1 MTEGIT
7 LYELIGA
14 IPHPLIVIDN
24 QIKVTYI
31 NQKARELLKLD
42 SSKEYRVTPGLLL
55 NCQNAIK
62 LGSCGT
68 TLVCSK
74 CRFMDAIDHVLE
86 NQLPLKNQT
95 GTIYTH
101 ESTGQSIWR
110 LKFDCSFL
118 NVNLGMALISLHDA
132 LFMPPS
138 LKEIS
143 FSNPEESNEMKSNAH
158 FDSKSELTES
168 LLNSE
173 ACLNALLSNSEDALL
188 ILNRKNEILKWN
200 SSLSKLINESEAI
213 LTHDLIS
220 RSLQFQFLVNTEFQC
235 KTWEEIISNLD
246 ARKSFEGT
254 IKTGHSHEIW
264 VKLNIIPFYNEEN
277 IQTGTLLSFKDLST
291 EQNMRDQAMLH
302 RYALEYFP
310 AEFYYIHTDGRI
322 LYANK
327 QARDILGID
336 SDLYSHLT
344 VNDINPKID
353 QKWWHE
359 HIKNLENDETL
370 EFETLHKSEDGELY
384 PVLVKI
390 FMPDTDQ
397 PDLFCYYS
405 HNLASHKSIEN
416 SLIKESYV
424 NESLAEISR
433 ELTIHNDL
441 NSVELLVRQYALQIT
456 ESPFAFLAYRD
467 PINQELKITIYSDS
481 SNNYFNEVKI
491 IEQFI
496 AGHFNSSEPITE
508 KEREISD
515 RILNNTC
522 ELKVDETPLNQLIPF
537 NRIAS
542 AGIFF
547 NNEYKGLLLVA
558 GRSTDYEEDD
568 KEHLE
573 SLANLFA
580 LAINRIQE
588 KQRLVESMEQLEL
601 AINVS
606 NMAVWDIYPEKD
618 EIIINPEWQKKL
630 NISTENQH
638 SRLSDVINLLHP
650 EDMPNLLRGYEEHKN
665 SNSPYFEIPC
675 RVKIKNGTYKWM
687 QGTGRIVT
695 RTPDGRIHRIIGLA
709 TDNTD
714 QVELNRQLL
723 QSREEAIAAN
733 KAKSAF
739 LARMSHEI
747 RTPLNAIIGFADILK
762 KNTEEPVQLDYLNN
776 IKKSGMTLMNL
787 ISDILDYSK
796 IEAGKLELNK
806 NDTNL
811 RNLINETQSLFKP
824 LIDEKK
830 LDFVTKIS
838 GNTPDFIRQD
848 ELRLRQILTN
858 LVSNAI
864 KFTEEGKIELI
875 VSSETIN
882 DKTANISIKVIDT
895 GIGIKPESQQK
906 IFEDFTQQEDQD
918 NRRYGGT
925 GLGLGIV
932 KRLLELMGGNIELQ
946 SEPEK
951 GSTFTVYLH
960 HCEIVNKKSINREDG
975 EATNKITTQ
984 SVSETSKIHDT
995 DIISEDCKND
1005 CINELKPIWDEF
1017 SFRPSFGPVKEIT
1030 KTMKQISL
1038 RHKDKFM
1045 EKLANRIDI
1054 ATASFDVEELS
1065 KCIADFNSYSGIN
1078 DYFG

>member
-1 MTEGIT
+1 MTEENT

-14 IPHPLIVIDN
+14 IPHPLIVMDN

-55 NCQNAIK
+55 NCQNAIN

-68 TLVCSK
+68 TLMCSK
-74 CRFMDAIDHVLE
+74 CRLMDAIDYVLQ

-101 ESTGQSIWR
+101 ESAGQSIWR

-118 NVNLGMALISLHDA
+118 NFNSGMALISLHDA
-132 LFMPPS
+132 LLMPPS
-138 LKEIS
+138 LNEINI
-143 FSNPEESNEMKSNAH
+143 SNPEESNEMNSSAH
-158 FDSKSELTES
+158 FVLKSELTES

-188 ILNRKNEILKWN
+188 ILNHQNEILKWN
-200 SSLSKLINESEAI
+200 SSFSKLINESEAI

-220 RSLQFQFLVNTEFQC
+220 ESLQFQFLENGEFQC
-235 KTWEEIISNLD
+235 KTWEEIVKNLN
-246 ARKSFEGT
+246 AQKSFEGT
-254 IKTGHSHEIW
+254 ITAGQSHDIW
-264 VKLNIIPFYNEEN
+264 VKLNIIPFYNEEKK
-277 IQTGTLLSFKDLST
+277 QTGTLLSFKDLSV

-310 AEFYYIHTDGRI
+310 AEFYYIHADGRI

-353 QKWWHE
+353 EKWWNDQ
-359 HIKNLENDETL
+359 IKRLENDETL

-405 HNLASHKSIEN
+405 HNLESHKSIEN
-416 SLIKESYV
+416 SLIKESFV

-433 ELTIHNDL
+433 ELTIHNEL
-441 NSVELLVRQYALQIT
+441 SSVELLIRQYALQIT
-456 ESPFAFLAYRD
+456 ESAFAFLAYRD
-467 PINQELKITIYSDS
+467 PVNQELKITIYSDS
-481 SNNYFNEVKI
+481 SENYLNEVKR
-491 IEQFI
+491 IEQYF
-496 AGHFNSSEPITE
+496 AKHFNNITPVTE
-508 KEREISD
+508 EERNISD
-515 RILNNTC
+515 RIVNTTS
-522 ELKVDETPLNQLIPF
+522 ELLIEGIPFNDLIPF
-537 NRIAS
+537 SRIAS

-558 GRSTDYEEDD
+558 DRSTDYEEDD

-618 EIIINPEWQKKL
+618 EIIINPAWQEKL
-630 NISTENQH
+630 NICRENQH
-638 SRLSDVINLLHP
+638 PRLSEVINLLHP
-650 EDMPNLLRGYEEHKN
+650 EDMPNLLKGYEEHKN

-675 RVKIKNGTYKWM
+675 RVKIKNGSYRWM

-695 RTPDGRIHRIIGLA
+695 RTPDGKIHRIIGLA

-723 QSREEAIAAN
+723 QSREEAVAAN
-733 KAKSAF
+733 QAKSVF

-762 KNTEEPVQLDYLNN
+762 KNTSEPVQMDYLNN

-796 IEAGKLELNK
+796 IEAGKLELSK
-806 NDTNL
+806 NDTNI
-811 RNLINETQSLFKP
+811 RNLIYETQSLFKP
-824 LIDEKK
+824 AIDEKN
-830 LDFVTKIS
+830 LEFITKIS
-838 GNTPDFIRQD
+838 ENTPHFIRQD
-848 ELRLRQILTN
+848 ELRLRQIITN
-858 LVSNAI
+858 LVSNAV

-875 VSSETIN
+875 VSTKTIN
-882 DKTANISIKVIDT
+882 KEKVNITIKVIDT
-895 GIGIKPESQQK
+895 GIGIKPESQKK

-932 KRLLELMGGNIELQ
+932 KRLLELLGGSIELK
-946 SEPEK
+946 SEPEE
-951 GSTFTVYLH
+951 GSTFTVHLH
-960 HCEIVNKKSINREDG
+960 HCEIIHKKPIKRGQGEANNKSI
-975 EATNKITTQ
+975 TQ
-984 SVSETSKIHDT
+984 VDSETTKIHVPNT
-995 DIISEDCKND
+995 ISEECKDD

-1030 KTMKQISL
+1030 EIMKQISL

-1045 EKLANRIDI
+1045 EKLAYRIDS

-1065 KCIADFNSYSGIN
+1065 KSIADFNSYSGIN